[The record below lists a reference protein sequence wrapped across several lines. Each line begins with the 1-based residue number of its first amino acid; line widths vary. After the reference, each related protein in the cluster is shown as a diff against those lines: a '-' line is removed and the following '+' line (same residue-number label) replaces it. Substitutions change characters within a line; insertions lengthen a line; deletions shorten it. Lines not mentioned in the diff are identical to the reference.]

1 MPFLGKNVSFLEGT
15 CTKIEQINSK
25 IIIWVFPKNRGVS
38 PKMDGENNG
47 KTLLKLD
54 NLKENPIFGNIHI
67 IITWHLTMFDWEQKH
82 IIFIRV
88 VVKMLVPDLCPYITA
103 IPLGSR
109 FKKIGKSE
117 GFTLNHLFLGSYRF
131 WKKKHP
137 LVNRHQRLLC
147 WAYPSDT
154 PKLCWD
160 PLHSNPITDTPE
172 NEHVP

>member
-1 MPFLGKNVSFLEGT
+1 MLAEFDLDAPCWRTKSYPPGDGYIPHQTGSLENHRLKMPFLGKNVSFLEGT

-54 NLKENPIFGNIHI
+54 NLEENPIFGNIH
-67 IITWHLTMFDWEQKH
+67 ITWHLTMFDWEQKH

-109 FKKIGKSE
+109 FKKFGKSE

-131 WKKKHP
+131 WKKNT
-137 LVNRHQRLLC
+137 L
-147 WAYPSDT
+147 W
-154 PKLCWD
+154 
-160 PLHSNPITDTPE
+160 
-172 NEHVP
+172 